1 MKIGFFTATYY
12 PTPDGVSH
20 YLRDV
25 KAELQK
31 RGHEVHV
38 FSFNGDRKEK
48 NVHVLRSVP
57 FPAYSQ
63 YSMPVN
69 PLPFGLYRKAIR
81 LNLDIVHIHDP
92 FMGSLGYRVSRYTGA
107 PIVATYHTDF
117 VKMQES
123 VNMPFRDRLFKTTW
137 KYSLFLY
144 RRCDEVFAPSRKS
157 MEQLRNDGVL
167 HTRELPL
174 FVDTHKFAPET
185 RDSGTFWIQYM
196 GRITR
201 DKGVFRILDVAAAV
215 DRKSGI
221 RFLISGTGPE
231 EKNLEKAIAERGLQD
246 LVTMTGYVDEPRK
259 IELLHNAGLFMYP
272 SETDTFGISVVEAM
286 SSGVPSIVPR
296 GFPLAHYD
304 DMEVSGLIE
313 MDFSRP
319 DEIARAVE
327 RYSADR
333 QILRAVGEAA
343 RKFVLDNFSMEK
355 HCDILLSTYADLLS
369 GRSMKSASGNRKT
382 TGRLPAR

>member
-1 MKIGFFTATYY
+1 
-12 PTPDGVSH
+12 
-20 YLRDV
+20 
-25 KAELQK
+25 
-31 RGHEVHV
+31 
-38 FSFNGDRKEK
+38 
-48 NVHVLRSVP
+48 
-57 FPAYSQ
+57 
-63 YSMPVN
+63 
-69 PLPFGLYRKAIR
+69 
-81 LNLDIVHIHDP
+81 
-92 FMGSLGYRVSRYTGA
+92 
-107 PIVATYHTDF
+107 
-117 VKMQES
+117 
-123 VNMPFRDRLFKTTW
+123 
-137 KYSLFLY
+137 
-144 RRCDEVFAPSRKS
+144 
-157 MEQLRNDGVL
+157 
-167 HTRELPL
+167 
-174 FVDTHKFAPET
+174 
-185 RDSGTFWIQYM
+185 M

-201 DKGVFRILDVAAAV
+201 DKGVFRILDVAAAI

-246 LVTMTGYVDEPRK
+246 MVTMTGYVDEPRK
-259 IELLHNAGLFMYP
+259 IDLLHNAGLFMYP

-319 DEIARAVE
+319 DEIARTVE
-327 RYSADR
+327 RYSAGR

-343 RKFVLDNFSMEK
+343 RKFVLDNFSKEK

-369 GRSMKSASGNRKT
+369 GRSIKSASGNRKS